1 MSVLTRLSKKY
12 MFPLKLMRVLSMEEY
27 SDIITWLPNGRAFV
41 IISPSKLVS
50 TVIPLFFKKV
60 KYSSF
65 LRKLAR
71 WGFQRNGSEKESG
84 SFYHKNFQRDNE
96 ELCTKI
102 RPGDALPLMNRAQ
115 SDKKNQETYGDCQAF
130 QYQCKENQ
138 SDIAEVPEEV
148 NMEGANTS
156 RIQISSRPVDFY
168 MARAQAQGKALHCAD
183 DLAHNKLHRNTTKRR
198 QRQLFAEL
206 SASRLIDHN
215 TTEATDKV
223 KSSAYVSLVQKVMNI
238 YLREKLLDIHYN
250 ALVLQNAFDYSTS
263 LHLQLDYN
271 LSMLRIMRQLNPDST
286 YNCPTRN
293 SGDFSEINCKVEP
306 NNKKE
311 HVPIQ
316 CDRDASF
323 VTL

>member
-1 MSVLTRLSKKY
+1 MSSVNKGNHNASEGKSNDCIQKPNKMSVLTRLSKKY

-115 SDKKNQETYGDCQAF
+115 SDKKNSG
-130 QYQCKENQ
+130 N
-138 SDIAEVPEEV
+138 
-148 NMEGANTS
+148 
-156 RIQISSRPVDFY
+156 
-168 MARAQAQGKALHCAD
+168 
-183 DLAHNKLHRNTTKRR
+183 
-198 QRQLFAEL
+198 
-206 SASRLIDHN
+206 
-215 TTEATDKV
+215 
-223 KSSAYVSLVQKVMNI
+223 
-238 YLREKLLDIHYN
+238 LR
-250 ALVLQNAFDYSTS
+250 
-263 LHLQLDYN
+263 
-271 LSMLRIMRQLNPDST
+271 
-286 YNCPTRN
+286 
-293 SGDFSEINCKVEP
+293 
-306 NNKKE
+306 
-311 HVPIQ
+311 
-316 CDRDASF
+316 
-323 VTL
+323 